1 MENNDLLE
9 EAKKFG
15 FVRDNQVWLKAFMD
29 YPERKVGEVKEVEDE
44 SLQYFAHRFTQFRE
58 KVDGLISKINESEN
72 KGSFLMKVLHLKEQI
87 GKYDALGDFEVL
99 HKKLSDAENEIKAAI
114 SRNRDKNL
122 STKIAMIT
130 EAEGLRESIDWKP
143 TAERLKELRQNWIK
157 TGPVEKALN
166 DEIEERFRTAVEHF
180 FNRKKEFFEDKHA
193 MLNRTLDKYK
203 ALIEQSETLKNSEDF
218 EGTTKKLKDLQT
230 QWKEVGGDLPRKMS
244 NELWAKFRAAH
255 NYFFERLKN
264 RITETKVE
272 SKDKFMEENLNKKK
286 QLVVEAEALLKLQ
299 NMQEATTKAKE
310 LQAAWKKVG
319 PAKGAESDYTWERF
333 MIACDKVFEMSSLE
347 HYMRKKPLPAE
358 KNTLADQTHA
368 RINALKDFI
377 KYDKQEIEVLE
388 GNLGKL
394 SPIPNNETFRTMLQ
408 GKIRNFNRKITTKTE
423 LIDFLKQR
431 LNPETSAAKTEVP
444 SPENASQN
452 AANSPE

>member
-15 FVRDNQVWLKAFMD
+15 FIRDNQVWLRAFMD

-44 SLQYFAHRFTQFRE
+44 SLQYFAHRFNLFRE
-58 KVDGLISKINESEN
+58 KVESLIKKIEESEN

-87 GKYDALGDFEVL
+87 GKYDALGDFEAL
-99 HKKLSDAENEIKAAI
+99 FKQLTNAENEIKAAI

-130 EAEGLRESIDWKP
+130 EAEGLQESIDWKK

-166 DEIEERFRTAVEHF
+166 EEIEERFRSAVERF
-180 FNRKKEFFEDKHA
+180 FARKKDFFEDKHA

-203 ALIEQSETLKNSEDF
+203 ALIEQSEILKNSDDF
-218 EGTTKKLKDLQT
+218 EGTTKKLKELQN
-230 QWKEVGGDLPRKMS
+230 QWKDVGGDLPRKTA
-244 NELWAKFRAAH
+244 NELWTKFRAAH

-264 RITETKVE
+264 RITETKAD
-272 SKDKFMEENLNKKK
+272 SKEKFMEENLNKKK
-286 QLVVEAEALLKLQ
+286 QLVVEAEALLNQQ
-299 NMQEATTKAKE
+299 NMQQATSRAKE

-319 PAKGAESDYTWERF
+319 PAKGAESDYVWERF

-347 HYMRKKPLPAE
+347 HFMRKKPLPAE
-358 KNTLADQTHA
+358 KNSPADQVHA
-368 RINALKDFI
+368 RVNALRDFI
-377 KYDKQEIEVLE
+377 KSDKQEIEVLE
-388 GNLGKL
+388 TNLGKL
-394 SPIPNNETFRTMLQ
+394 SNTPGNETFRTMLQ

-431 LNPETSAAKTEVP
+431 LNRAPETGNAETAKA
-444 SPENASQN
+444 ENASQN
-452 AANSPE
+452 SAE